1 MNPLENSITP
11 SSKKTSRRSFLNLT
25 GAGSAA
31 LLLLGTLVLSAQE
44 KAEEPQPIRWGFV
57 GTGGIANQMAR
68 ALEHSPSAVLTA
80 SSSRT
85 LEKAEAFATKYKASK
100 AFDSWAEM
108 FQWDGIDAVYV
119 ATPTSVKEEI
129 SIAAA
134 KAGKHVLC
142 EKPLPSLPATQRILA
157 ACREN
162 NVAFMDGTHFS
173 HHPRTLQ
180 LQKQLD
186 TLVGK
191 RRTLDSIF
199 QFRMGNK
206 NNIRMSTELEPMG
219 VLGDAGWYNMR
230 AIIDYLDPSAELK
243 SVSAVLRRE
252 PESQAVI
259 GTTALLV
266 FSDGSTSTFSCAFD
280 AGESRNEARIVG
292 DQGSLDIPK
301 FLGHDGDNSAS
312 YTHTSR
318 ANKPADTIV
327 KVEADRPDAAI
338 MFEDF
343 AAQVHDPSLRTKW
356 ETKSERTQALL
367 DAVWESAIAHEKPTS
382 KKEN

>member
-1 MNPLENSITP
+1 MKSTTHP
-11 SSKKTSRRSFLNLT
+11 STQSLLKISRRSVLNTFGL
-25 GAGSAA
+25 GSAA
-31 LLLLGTLVLSAQE
+31 ILLLGTSGISAQE
-44 KAEEPQPIRWGFV
+44 EEKEPQPIRWGFV
-57 GTGGIANQMAR
+57 GTGSIANQMAR
-68 ALEHSPSAVLTA
+68 ATKDSPNAVLTA

-85 LEKAEAFATKYKASK
+85 LEKAEAFAAKYEASK

-108 FQWDGIDAVYV
+108 CQWDGIDAVYV

-142 EKPLPSLPATQRILA
+142 EKPLPSLPATQRIIT

-180 LQKQLD
+180 LQKEID

-199 QFRMGNK
+199 QFRIGDK
-206 NNIRMSTELEPMG
+206 TNIRMSTELEPMG
-219 VLGDAGWYNMR
+219 ALGDAGWYNMR
-230 AIIDYLDPSAELK
+230 AIVDYLDPSAELQ
-243 SVSAVLRRE
+243 SVSAIIRRE
-252 PESQAVI
+252 PETQAVI
-259 GTTALLV
+259 GSTGLLV
-266 FSDGSTSTFSCAFD
+266 FSDGSSSTFSCSFD

-292 DQGSLDIPK
+292 NQGSLDIPN
-301 FLGHDGDNSAS
+301 FLGHDRDNSAS
-312 YTHTSR
+312 YTHSART
-318 ANKPADTIV
+318 NKSGKETV
-327 KVEADRPDAAI
+327 KVEADRPDAAL

-343 AAQVHDPSLRTKW
+343 AAQVHDPSLRKNW

-367 DAVWESAIAHEKPTS
+367 DAVWASALANEDS
-382 KKEN
+382 RE

>member
-1 MNPLENSITP
+1 MNLITKP
-11 SSKKTSRRSFLNLT
+11 STQSALKISRRSLLNTFGL
-25 GAGSAA
+25 GATVI
-31 LLLLGTLVLSAQE
+31 LLLGTLGLSAQE
-44 KAEEPQPIRWGFV
+44 EAKEPQPIRWGFV
-57 GTGGIANQMAR
+57 GTGSIANKMAR
-68 ALEHSPSAVLTA
+68 AVKEAPNAELTA

-85 LEKAEAFATKYKASK
+85 LEKAEEFAAKYDAPK

-180 LQKQLD
+180 LQEQID

-199 QFRMGNK
+199 QFTVGNPK
-206 NNIRMSTELEPMG
+206 NIRLNPELEPMG

-230 AIIDYLDPSAELK
+230 AIVDYLDPAAELK
-243 SVSAVLRRE
+243 SVSAVLRRN
-252 PESQAVI
+252 PESKAVI

-292 DQGSLDIPK
+292 AEGSLDIPQ
-301 FLGHDGDNSAS
+301 FLGHDKDNSAS
-312 YTHTSR
+312 YTQSSR
-318 ANKPADTIV
+318 KNKPSKKTV
-327 KVEADRPDAAI
+327 KVEADRSGAAI

-343 AAQVHDPSLRTKW
+343 AAQVHDPSLRTNW
-356 ETKSERTQALL
+356 ETKTERTQALL
-367 DAVWESAIAHEKPTS
+367 DAVWKSALKNEGSQP
-382 KKEN
+382 

>member
-1 MNPLENSITP
+1 MNSIPNP
-11 SSKKTSRRSFLNLT
+11 STQSALKISRRSLLNTFGL
-25 GAGSAA
+25 GSAVF
-31 LLLLGTLVLSAQE
+31 LLLGTLGLSAQE
-44 KAEEPQPIRWGFV
+44 EAKEPQPIRWGFV

-68 ALEHSPSAVLTA
+68 ATKDAPNAVLTA

-85 LEKAEAFATKYKASK
+85 LEKAEAFAAKYKASK

-108 FQWDGIDAVYV
+108 CQWDGIDAVYV

-134 KAGKHVLC
+134 KAGKHVFC
-142 EKPLPSLPATQRILA
+142 EKPLPNLPATQRILA

-180 LQKQLD
+180 IQEQID

-191 RRTLDSIF
+191 RRTLDTIF
-199 QFRMGNK
+199 QFKLGNK
-206 NNIRMSTELEPMG
+206 NNIRLSTELEPMG
-219 VLGDAGWYNMR
+219 VLGDLGWYNMR
-230 AIIDYLDPSAELK
+230 AIVDYLDPAIELK
-243 SVSAVLRRE
+243 SVSAVMRRD

-259 GTTALLV
+259 GSTGLLV

-280 AGESRNEARIVG
+280 AGDSRNDARIVG
-292 DQGSLDIPK
+292 DQGTLEIYK
-301 FLGHDGDNSAS
+301 FVGHDKDNSAS
-312 YTHTSR
+312 YIHTAK
-318 ANKPADTIV
+318 ANKPAKKTV

-338 MFEDF
+338 LFENF
-343 AAQVHDPSLRTKW
+343 AAQVHDPSLRTNW
-356 ETKSERTQALL
+356 ETKAERTQALL
-367 DAVWESAIAHEKPTS
+367 DAVWESALANEGS
-382 KKEN
+382 

>member
-1 MNPLENSITP
+1 MKSITNP
-11 SSKKTSRRSFLNLT
+11 FTQSALMISRRRLLNTFGL
-25 GAGSAA
+25 GSAA
-31 LLLLGTLVLSAQE
+31 ILLLGTLGISAQE
-44 KAEEPQPIRWGFV
+44 EAKEPQPIRWGFV
-57 GTGGIANQMAR
+57 GTGSIANQMAR
-68 ALEHSPSAVLTA
+68 ATKEAPNTVLTA

-85 LEKAEAFATKYKASK
+85 LEKAEAFAAKYEASK

-134 KAGKHVLC
+134 KAGKHVFC

-180 LQKQLD
+180 LQEQID
-186 TLVGK
+186 TLAGK
-191 RRTLDSIF
+191 RRTLDTIF
-199 QFRMGNK
+199 QFKLGNK
-206 NNIRMSTELEPMG
+206 NNIRVNPELEPMG
-219 VLGDAGWYNMR
+219 VLGDLGWYNMR
-230 AIIDYLDPSAELK
+230 AIVDYLDPAAELK
-243 SVSAVLRRE
+243 SVSAVMRRD

-259 GTTALLV
+259 GSTGLLV

-280 AGESRNEARIVG
+280 AGDSRNDARIVG
-292 DQGSLDIPK
+292 DQGTLEIDK
-301 FLGHDGDNSAS
+301 FVGHDKDNSAS
-312 YTHTSR
+312 YTHSAKT
-318 ANKPADTIV
+318 NKPASKVV

-338 MFEDF
+338 LFENF
-343 AAQVHDPSLRTKW
+343 AAQVHDPSLRAHW
-356 ETKSERTQALL
+356 ETKAEHTQALL
-367 DAVWESAIAHEKPTS
+367 DAVWKSALANEGS
-382 KKEN
+382 